1 VNYRRYTTQLG
12 GERGERLEALATEMR
27 LDTVTVRRAA
37 LLLLADRQLVVP
49 SAVAYAQ
56 QLAQTEVGRAL
67 ARIEAGVERMR
78 LAVGGNLT
86 PSQAKAAVLVLA
98 HVKGWADE
106 MIGALEGAPPAVV
119 SGGKQE

>member
-1 VNYRRYTTQLG
+1 MPVNYQRYTTQLDR
-12 GERGERLEALATEMR
+12 ERGARLEELAAEMR

-78 LAVGGNLT
+78 LAAGGNLT

-106 MIGALEGAPPAVV
+106 MIASLEGSPPAVA
-119 SGGKQE
+119 GGE